1 MPLKSAKTPTGKARV
16 ATAPAT
22 GTTTPAALAPDAGS
36 EAAELAASF
45 VEETRTL
52 LEEAN
57 DALLALERDP
67 GDGEAVNALFR
78 AVHSIKGAAGLFD
91 LPALIHLVHAGEDL
105 LGAMRD
111 GRLRMD
117 GETADALLAGLDHVG
132 AWIEMFRANGA
143 LPPETMEIARG
154 FAGTYRQRL
163 DAGTTDRP
171 QAAEAPD
178 DLRDAQFT
186 WLPECA
192 AAIAEACATQAGTN
206 VGAEAS
212 AEATLIEYL
221 PEEGCFFSGDDPL
234 RLVLETPGLAWLD
247 AIARTPW
254 AEGDGFDPY
263 ACNLA
268 FRIAATAPRA
278 EIEHHFRYVPDCV
291 RIGRLASPDGAPPA
305 VPQASASLP
314 PLAVE
319 LLEAQR
325 RALAVPGRH
334 GQAQDIE
341 AVVRNVC
348 ASLALPCPLA
358 GGAADAAALSTAI
371 DALLASGAGVPA
383 ADVESASAAAVPVE
397 RADTASAA
405 ERTLRV
411 EQGKV
416 DSLMNLVGELVVAK
430 NALPFL
436 ARDAETRF
444 GSRELSREIKDKYAV
459 IDRITRQLQG
469 AVMDIRMMPVS
480 DLFKRFPR
488 LVRDIARKQDKLVR
502 LEIEGEA
509 TEADKN
515 IIEALAE
522 PLTHVLRNSLDHGIE
537 SRADRKAADKPET
550 ARLRLF
556 AFQDGD
562 SVVIEVSDDGR
573 GIDPAKVRAKAVER
587 GVIDAERAEQLSD
600 GQAVQL
606 VFLPGFSTAERVSD
620 LSGRGVGM
628 DAVRTVVERFGGTV
642 ALDSRK
648 GQGTTVR
655 LKLPLSMAVTRVLT
669 VEMAGQVYGVPMDT
683 VIETVRIDPA
693 AIRRLKSAEA
703 VVLRDQVIPIARL
716 RRLMGLDEYA
726 PALESVLIL
735 RIGNATVGLVIDDF
749 GTGMDIILKPFAGIM
764 ASMSGFS
771 GTAVLGDGRVLLV
784 LNLKEIL

>member
-1 MPLKSAKTPTGKARV
+1 MPLKSRQNPDLPTASL
-16 ATAPAT
+16 APA
-22 GTTTPAALAPDAGS
+22 PGS

-45 VEETRTL
+45 VEETHTL

-57 DALLALERDP
+57 HALLALERDP
-67 GDGEAVNALFR
+67 ADSGAINALFR

-111 GRLRMD
+111 GRIEMD
-117 GETADALLAGLDHVG
+117 GISADALLAGLDHVG
-132 AWIEMFRANGA
+132 TWVAQFGREGG
-143 LPPETMEIARG
+143 LPPQAMDIARR
-154 FAGTYRQRL
+154 FAATYRQRL
-163 DAGTTDRP
+163 EGAAIAPAPEPTAPVERVPAWAEDA
-171 QAAEAPD
+171 
-178 DLRDAQFT
+178 
-186 WLPECA
+186 A
-192 AAIAEACATQAGTN
+192 AAIAEACTGQPGIA
-206 VGAEAS
+206 V
-212 AEATLIEYL
+212 EYL
-221 PEEGCFFSGDDPL
+221 PDEGCFFAGEDPL
-234 RLVLETPGLAWLD
+234 RVALTTPGLAWLD
-247 AIARTPW
+247 VAARTPW
-254 AEGDGFDPY
+254 PDANGFDPF
-263 ACNLA
+263 ACNLR
-268 FRIAATAPRA
+268 FRLVATAPRD
-278 EIEHHFRYVPDCV
+278 EIEHHFRYMPDCV
-291 RIGRLASPDGAPPA
+291 TIAAIGQPDGEG
-305 VPQASASLP
+305 SGSGGSLP
-314 PLAVE
+314 PLAIE

-334 GQAQDIE
+334 GQVEDI
-341 AVVRNVC
+341 AGVLRNVC
-348 ASLALPCPLA
+348 TSLRRPCPLA
-358 GGAADAAALSTAI
+358 DGTADAAALAATI
-371 DALLASGAGVPA
+371 DALLNDRADEAPPA
-383 ADVESASAAAVPVE
+383 VAAALALPEGPVE
-397 RADTASAA
+397 RADTAA

-436 ARDAETRF
+436 ARDAEMRF

-459 IDRITRQLQG
+459 IDRIARQLQN

-480 DLFKRFPR
+480 DLVRRFPR
-488 LVRDIARKQDKLVR
+488 LVRDIARKQYKLVR
-502 LEIEGEA
+502 LELEGET

-537 SRADRKAADKPET
+537 GRAERIALGKPET
-550 ARLRLF
+550 ARLRL
-556 AFQDGD
+556 AACQDGD

-573 GIDPAKVRAKAVER
+573 GIDPDRVRAKAVER
-587 GVIDAERAEQLSD
+587 GLIDADRAVQLSD
-600 GQAVQL
+600 AQAVQL
-606 VFLPGFSTAERVSD
+606 VFLPGFSTSDQISD

-642 ALDSRK
+642 TLDSRA

-669 VEMAGQVYGVPMDT
+669 VEMAGQLYGVPMDL
-683 VIETVRIDPA
+683 VVETVRIDPA
-693 AIRRLKSAEA
+693 SIRRLKASEA

-716 RRLMGLDEYA
+716 RGLLGMDPLA

-749 GTGMDIILKPFAGIM
+749 GTGMDIILKPFSGILANM
-764 ASMSGFS
+764 GGFS